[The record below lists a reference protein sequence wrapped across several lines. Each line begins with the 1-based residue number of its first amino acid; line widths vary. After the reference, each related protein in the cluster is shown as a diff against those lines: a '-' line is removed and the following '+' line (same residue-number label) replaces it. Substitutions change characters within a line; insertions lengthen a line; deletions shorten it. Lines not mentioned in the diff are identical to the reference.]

1 MHLISK
7 MFPLKMPK
15 LSQSMY
21 ENNFLFLCAVL
32 LLQETG
38 RFLLHLKHYNNL
50 ESWHRKLKT
59 GQVSA
64 VETRRGDQ
72 DWFQRRNFKKLRLNV
87 SRCALLN
94 WFWCSQP
101 VFHCILNGGNT
112 WKKIC
117 SQCTPK
123 NKSTSCE

>member
-1 MHLISK
+1 

-59 GQVSA
+59 GQVST
-64 VETRRGDQ
+64 VETRWGRSGLISK
-72 DWFQRRNFKKLRLNV
+72 KKLQEIEV
-87 SRCALLN
+87 KCVKM
-94 WFWCSQP
+94 CS
-101 VFHCILNGGNT
+101 VGLILVLTFNQFFT
-112 WKKIC
+112 VY
-117 SQCTPK
+117 
-123 NKSTSCE
+123 